1 MPPPP
6 SARAFAGALLL
17 LAIVLSVGPAAE
29 ARDLRG
35 GGKEEADDGG
45 AADAGREGRK
55 RARKAE
61 KPFCLATVRD
71 CPKSSPFSP
80 LSSVMAA

>member
-35 GGKEEADDGG
+35 GKEEADDGG
-45 AADAGREGRK
+45 ADDAGREGRK
-55 RARKAE
+55 RAEKAE

-71 CPKSSPFSP
+71 SPKYSPFSP

>member
-17 LAIVLSVGPAAE
+17 LAIVLSVGPAE
-29 ARDLRG
+29 ARDLR

-45 AADAGREGRK
+45 ADDAGREGRK
-55 RARKAE
+55 RAEKAE

-71 CPKSSPFSP
+71 SPKYSPFSP